1 MSESSK
7 YTRDTEAW
15 HSGGD
20 IVLVAENTAFRV
32 HRSLVARQSDFLE
45 RILDY
50 FLSVPQVTDRSCRD
64 KVKAES
70 FETFDG
76 VPVVPMVAAP
86 YDLRQFVKVVY
97 DGYVRNPHLRP
108 SLI

>member
-7 YTRDTEAW
+7 YTRDTETW
-15 HSGGD
+15 HGGGD

-32 HRSLVARQSDFLE
+32 HRSLVARQSDLLE

-50 FLSVPQVTDRSCRD
+50 FLSVPQVTGRSRRK

-70 FETFDG
+70 RETFDG
-76 VPVVPMVAAP
+76 VPVVPMVVAP
-86 YDLRQFVKVVY
+86 YDLGQFLKVVY
-97 DGYVRNPHLRP
+97 DGHVRNPHLRP

>member
-1 MSESSK
+1 M
-7 YTRDTEAW
+7 
-15 HSGGD
+15 
-20 IVLVAENTAFRV
+20 LVAGNTAFRV

-50 FLSVPQVTDRSCRD
+50 FLSVAQITDRSCRD

-97 DGYVRNPHLRP
+97 DGYVRNCGNPLTEV
-108 SLI
+108 